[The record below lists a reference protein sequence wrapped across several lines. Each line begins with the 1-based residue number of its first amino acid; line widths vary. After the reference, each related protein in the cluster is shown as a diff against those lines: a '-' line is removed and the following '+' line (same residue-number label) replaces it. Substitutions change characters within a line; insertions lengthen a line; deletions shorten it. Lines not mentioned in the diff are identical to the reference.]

1 MWERLKI
8 WWNRLWREE
17 YILMIT
23 PIGDSEPRTFKARK
37 ILKHSPKVFIFMDHD
52 DQRHE
57 IRYKDPVDY
66 HIIKVY

>member
-1 MWERLKI
+1 MTFKQ
-8 WWNRLWREE
+8 WWYRLWKEE

-23 PIGDSEPRTFKARK
+23 IAGEPVAEKTFKAKK
-37 ILKHSPKVFIFMDHD
+37 ILKHSPKVFIFMDHE

-57 IRYKDPVDY
+57 IRFKDPVDY